1 VTETAVVPVVEDR
14 NAEIAAQVVV
24 KGDLAKLT
32 EVERMTYYVALCRSL
47 GLNPLSRP
55 FEFITLNNKLTLYAK
70 RDATDQLRKL
80 YRVSITNLTTAQVGD
95 ILAVTAYGR
104 TPDGREDSG
113 LGAVSIRGLAGES
126 LANAMMKAET
136 KAKRRLTLSLVGLG
150 FPSEDEIEDMPEP
163 EAAAP
168 KVTLAERVA
177 AKAAAITP
185 AVQEKAEEP
194 IVEGEFTAAEIT
206 EALAEPGDGGCGFR
220 LGLAKGGE
228 IVPCTFAPDHD
239 GDHSW
244 KDRAMS
250 EGGRVIRPEAAS

>member
-1 VTETAVVPVVEDR
+1 VTETAVVPVAEDR

-55 FEFITLNNKLTLYAK
+55 FEFITLNGKLVLYAK
-70 RDATDQLRKL
+70 RDATDQLRMIH
-80 YRVSITNLTTAQVGD
+80 RVSVSNLTTAQIGD

-177 AKAAAITP
+177 ARAAEIAPAAAETK
-185 AVQEKAEEP
+185 VDEL
-194 IVEGEFTAAEIT
+194 IVEGDFTAAEIT
-206 EALAEPGDGGCGFR
+206 EALAEPGAGGCGWR
-220 LGLAKGGE
+220 LAAKGGE
-228 IVPCTFAPDHD
+228 IVACTLAPDHD
-239 GDHSW
+239 EDHSW
-244 KDRAMS
+244 KDVALK
-250 EGGRVIRPEAAS
+250 GGRVLRPEAAA